1 MEELKFDKETAEAL
15 YRIFCG
21 LSSNCYENAEV
32 YEEAKPNMKKAYEKV
47 LDWGR
52 KNCDD
57 TRGETLK
64 LEDGFAE
71 FGLNKSIFD
80 KISSLDEPKEP
91 EQEILEETAKR
102 LHPEEWD
109 WREREIFIKGAKW
122 QQERSYSEE
131 EVLDLLNNLRLDSY
145 NHGMGKVEFLEWFK
159 QFKKK

>member
-64 LEDGFAE
+64 
-71 FGLNKSIFD
+71 
-80 KISSLDEPKEP
+80 
-91 EQEILEETAKR
+91 
-102 LHPEEWD
+102 
-109 WREREIFIKGAKW
+109 
-122 QQERSYSEE
+122 SE
-131 EVLDLLNNLRLDSY
+131 
-145 NHGMGKVEFLEWFK
+145 
-159 QFKKK
+159 

>member
-1 MEELKFDKETAEAL
+1 MKNEEKAKFIADQCKPCSHDFYHGMYQGVLLTLRAEESELKFDKETAEAL

-64 LEDGFAE
+64 
-71 FGLNKSIFD
+71 
-80 KISSLDEPKEP
+80 
-91 EQEILEETAKR
+91 
-102 LHPEEWD
+102 
-109 WREREIFIKGAKW
+109 
-122 QQERSYSEE
+122 SE
-131 EVLDLLNNLRLDSY
+131 
-145 NHGMGKVEFLEWFK
+145 
-159 QFKKK
+159 